1 MVKKKDYHHG
11 DLRNALL
18 AAAREELIEK
28 GPEKFSLRGCAKRAG
43 VSHAAPAHHFK
54 DTEALLQAVAADG
67 FAQLTAELQALQQE
81 SGGDAKSQLLA
92 TFTGYVQFGITNPQL
107 FSLMFGGHAH
117 EMKDD
122 LLQKNGEAAFSML
135 VNAVVRLRGQVAF
148 QTEAGWRDVTALWS
162 MSHGYAQ
169 LATGRKMDYVT
180 NRPFVEQRPYIE
192 DMLLRIINSA

>member
-18 AAAREELIEK
+18 VAARAELIEK

-43 VSHAAPAHHFK
+43 VSHAAPAHHFR

-67 FAQLTAELQALQQE
+67 FAQLTRELQSLQQE
-81 SGGDAKSQLLA
+81 AGSDAKAQLLA
-92 TFTGYVQFGITNPQL
+92 TCIGYIQFGVSNPQL
-107 FSLMFGGHAH
+107 FNLMFGGHAQD
-117 EMKDD
+117 MKDA
-122 LLQKNGEAAFSML
+122 LLQRNGEAAFSML
-135 VNAVVRLRGQVAF
+135 VNAVARLRGQAAF

-169 LATGRKMDYVT
+169 LASSNKMDYVT
-180 NRPFVEQRPYIE
+180 SLPFAEQRPYIE
-192 DMLLRIINSA
+192 DMLLRIIDSA

>member
-1 MVKKKDYHHG
+1 MAKKKDYHHG

-81 SGGDAKSQLLA
+81 SWC
-92 TFTGYVQFGITNPQL
+92 
-107 FSLMFGGHAH
+107 
-117 EMKDD
+117 
-122 LLQKNGEAAFSML
+122 EAPL
-135 VNAVVRLRGQVAF
+135 RLRQRALGLDRHADGWSSCRNRRGVACNPS
-148 QTEAGWRDVTALWS
+148 TAGARALS
-162 MSHGYAQ
+162 GNDHHC
-169 LATGRKMDYVT
+169 
-180 NRPFVEQRPYIE
+180 I
-192 DMLLRIINSA
+192 RICR

>member
-92 TFTGYVQFGITNPQL
+92 TFIGYVQFGITNPQL